1 MSVYRY
7 IAEMNPTEVNNL
19 CIESGFADEMDTNV
33 LAYNLENLVA
43 YRGESALKK
52 IFNMHPDK
60 DAILELFQKKD
71 DIEVKSNNG
80 FVNAEGEKS
89 PTSKFAQSTN
99 TYILLG
105 SLIISV
111 AIIASIK

>member
-7 IAEMNPTEVNNL
+7 IAEMRPKEANSICVK
-19 CIESGFADEMDTNV
+19 SGFADEKDTEA

-43 YRGESALKK
+43 YKGESALKN
-52 IFNMHPDK
+52 IFNIHPDK

-71 DIEVKSNNG
+71 EIEIKSNG